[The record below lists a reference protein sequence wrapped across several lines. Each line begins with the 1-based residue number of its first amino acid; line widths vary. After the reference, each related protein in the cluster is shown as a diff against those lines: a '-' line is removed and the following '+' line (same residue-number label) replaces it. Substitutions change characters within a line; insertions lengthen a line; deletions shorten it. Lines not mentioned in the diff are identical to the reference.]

1 MNKNSECE
9 LYFLNR
15 LLLICFTAVF
25 LWAAA
30 GCQNQNEQYEQLNDE
45 EKRSA
50 EHALAGI
57 EIREDLETALFAAED
72 MLVNPTNMDIDAE
85 GRVWVTEGY
94 NYRPS
99 LNPENPTKSDG
110 DRILI
115 LEDTDGDSRADT
127 SKVFYQGNDIN
138 AALGIMVLDDRV
150 IVSCSPHVFVFYD
163 TDGDD
168 KADKKEVMFSGVGG
182 EQHDHAIHAFVF
194 GPDGKLYFNFG
205 NEGQVLKDAEGN
217 IIKDPFGNEVT
228 DDGDPYRQ
236 GMVFRSNRDGS
247 NVEVLAH
254 NFRNNYE
261 LAVDSYGTLWQSDN
275 DDDGNKGVRINYVM
289 EYGNYGYRDEITG
302 AGWRTRRT
310 GMAEDIPT
318 RHWYQHDPGVIPNL
332 LQTGAGSPTGI
343 LVYEGEL
350 LPEVF
355 HNEMI
360 HADAG
365 PNVIRSYPVEKDGAG
380 YSAEIVNI
388 LKGNKDQ
395 WFRPSD
401 VTVAPDGSI
410 FVADWYDPGVG
421 GHQMGDQQR
430 GRIFRIAPD
439 ASSYEVP
446 EFVLSTPGGAISALK
461 NPNLN
466 ARARAWLKLRDWGPK
481 AELALVNLWD
491 SDNPQYRA
499 RALWLLSKLEDKGVD
514 YVDQAL
520 ADNNPDIR
528 ITGLRATRQLDVDII
543 PYVRQLV
550 DDPSAQVRR
559 EAAIALHHNESPK
572 ATELWKQLAI
582 QHDGNDRWYLEAL
595 GIGAASQWDRF
606 FGAWL
611 DDVGDNWNTGAG
623 RDIVWRAR
631 ADAALPM
638 LAEIITDPE
647 INVENKPRYFRVFHF
662 HFSEKK
668 DELISILQSDL
679 QNQQQLNVMALKQM
693 DRSALEDSPIV
704 ETKLDEALQST
715 KGTQQY
721 LDLVE
726 KFELDTQGQELLT
739 LAKTYPDS
747 ALGIRASQ
755 LLLTYNGV
763 NPVKS
768 ALETAGDEEKET
780 ILTVLGNTS
789 TQESVT
795 LLEEYF
801 LDENN
806 QLAMRRDAVKAMGL
820 SYTGELRL
828 VTLAKSGIIPDS
840 LKSAAGEAL
849 SDSWRGDI
857 RELAR
862 TLTGERQAE
871 QTDLPPITE
880 LASKTGEPASGKEVF
895 EQSCQICHRVN
906 GQGTE
911 YGPALSEIGAK
922 LPKDGLYDA
931 ILNPNSGISFGY
943 EGYTLTLDDGTKVTG
958 IIQSETESE
967 IALVTPGGYSVDYS
981 KSEIAS
987 REEMDRSLMPENL
1000 HSSMSQQEL
1009 VDLVEYLSTLE

>member
-1 MNKNSECE
+1 MIKKSGCDYDS
-9 LYFLNR
+9 LTILFS
-15 LLLICFTAVF
+15 ICITAVLF
-25 LWAAA
+25 LSSI
-30 GCQNQNEQYEQLNDE
+30 GCQNQSEYEQLSDE

-50 EHALAGI
+50 EYALAGI
-57 EIREDLETALFAAED
+57 ETRDGLETNLFASED

-94 NYRPS
+94 NYRPN

-138 AALGIMVLDDRV
+138 AALGIMVLDNRV
-150 IVSCSPHVFVFYD
+150 IVSRSPHVFVFYD

-168 KADKKEVMFSGVGG
+168 KADKKEVMFSGIGG
-182 EQHDHAIHAFVF
+182 EQHDHAVHAFVF
-194 GPDGKLYFNFG
+194 GPDGKFYFNFG

-217 IIKDPFGNEVT
+217 IIKDAYGNEIT
-228 DDGDPYRQ
+228 DDGDPYQQ
-236 GMVFRSNRDGS
+236 GMVFRSDRNGT

-261 LAVDSYGTLWQSDN
+261 VAVDSYGTLWQSDN

-289 EYGNYGYRDEITG
+289 EYGNYGYTDEITG

-318 RHWYQHDPGVIPNL
+318 RHWYQNDPGSIPNL
-332 LQTGAGSPTGI
+332 LQTGAGSPTG
-343 LVYEGEL
+343 VVFYEGEL

-355 HNEMI
+355 QNEMI

-365 PNVIRSYPVEKDGAG
+365 PNVIRAYPAEKDGAG
-380 YSAEIVNI
+380 YSAKIENI

-439 ASSYEVP
+439 EASYDVP
-446 EFVLSTPGGAISALK
+446 EFDFSTPEGAIEALK

-466 ARARAWLKLRDWGPK
+466 ARARAWLKLRDWGSE
-481 AELALVNLWD
+481 AEPVLVNLWD
-491 SDNPQYRA
+491 SDTPGYRA
-499 RALWLLSKLEDKGVD
+499 RALWLLSKLEDNGTD
-514 YVDQAL
+514 YLDQAL
-520 ADNNPDIR
+520 ADENPDIR
-528 ITGLRATRQLDVDII
+528 ITGLRAARQLDIDII
-543 PYVRQLV
+543 PFVEQLV
-550 DDPSAQVRR
+550 DDPSPQVRR
-559 EAAIALHHNESPK
+559 EAAIALHQNESPE
-572 ATELWKQLAI
+572 AAELWAQLAT
-582 QHDGNDRWYLEAL
+582 QHNGNDRWYLEAL
-595 GIGAASQWDRF
+595 GIGAAGQWDRF
-606 FGAWL
+606 FGTWL
-611 DDVGDNWNTGAG
+611 DEVGDNWNTDAG
-623 RDIVWRAR
+623 RDIVWRSR
-631 ADAALPM
+631 AEAAVPM
-638 LAEIITDPE
+638 LAEIITDQN
-647 INVENKPRYFRVFHF
+647 ISVEDKPRYFRAFHF
-662 HFSEKK
+662 HPSDKQ
-668 DELISILQSDL
+668 DELISILESDL
-679 QNQQQLNVMALKQM
+679 QNQQQLNVMALKQL
-693 DRSALEDSPIV
+693 DRTALEQSPIV

-747 ALGIRASQ
+747 GLGIRASQ
-755 LLLTYNGV
+755 LLLSYNGV
-763 NPVKS
+763 SRVKS
-768 ALETAGDEEKET
+768 ALKTANDEEKET

-789 TQESVT
+789 SQESVT
-795 LLEEYF
+795 ILEEYF
-801 LDENN
+801 LDEEN
-806 QLAMRRDAVKAMGL
+806 QMPMRRHAVQAMGS
-820 SYTGELRL
+820 SYGGELQL
-828 VTLAKSGIIPDS
+828 VKLAKSGIIPQV
-840 LKSAAGEAL
+840 LKTDAGEAL
-849 SDSWRGDI
+849 TDSWRGDI
-857 RELAR
+857 RELGR
-862 TLTGERQAE
+862 TLTGENQAE
-871 QTDLPPITE
+871 QADLPPISE
-880 LASKTGEPASGKEVF
+880 LASKSGEPAHGEDVF
-895 EQSCQICHRVN
+895 EQSCQICHQVN

-911 YGPALSEIGAK
+911 FGPALSEIGAK

-931 ILNPNSGISFGY
+931 ILNPNNGISFGY
-943 EGYTLTLDDGTKVTG
+943 EGYTLTLNDGSKVTG

-967 IALVTPGGYSVDYS
+967 ITLITPGGYSVNYP

-987 REEMDRSLMPENL
+987 REQMDRSLMPENL

-1009 VDLVEYLSTLE
+1009 VDLVEYLSSLE